1 MPMVRSQKLS
11 ETSHSAL
18 GFVAELTFYP
28 FLGLG
33 LQERRCQLTPR
44 PKCRRFKSQA
54 INLFLASLFQQ
65 ISQHATLPPFELT
78 RWDLFHGHLF
88 IDYANNQMGLLFH
101 AQEYPAYS
109 EEFPIVLGFCQEG
122 STLAYDEE
130 KMRVRNILWWND
142 ALHVLDTGKGSV
154 LNDLLLQ
161 EGLRDFVYTV
171 DEADFG
177 ERVLDVSY
185 FNTPAAIQTPS
196 EGLFVC

>member
-1 MPMVRSQKLS
+1 
-11 ETSHSAL
+11 
-18 GFVAELTFYP
+18 
-28 FLGLG
+28 
-33 LQERRCQLTPR
+33 
-44 PKCRRFKSQA
+44 
-54 INLFLASLFQQ
+54 
-65 ISQHATLPPFELT
+65 
-78 RWDLFHGHLF
+78 
-88 IDYANNQMGLLFH
+88 
-101 AQEYPAYS
+101 
-109 EEFPIVLGFCQEG
+109 
-122 STLAYDEE
+122 
-130 KMRVRNILWWND
+130 MRVRNILWWND